1 MFTLSA
7 FFSCILL
14 TAFDALMISPPSLR
28 SLGLVLVLFT
38 LERAA
43 LFHHG
48 WNSPDSQL
56 LFGACQI
63 AVKCGEYIF
72 GSVCEKLSLSAQFI
86 AFERLQA
93 GSNATSVDFSA
104 LWLEV
109 KKPAN
114 IEGFNSHLLV

>member
-14 TAFDALMISPPSLR
+14 TAFDALMISPHPVSQA
-28 SLGLVLVLFT
+28 SGFGAALFT
-38 LERAA
+38 RERAA

-63 AVKCGEYIF
+63 AVKYGEYIF
-72 GSVCEKLSLSAQFI
+72 GGVWEKLSLSAQFI

-93 GSNATSVDFSA
+93 GSSATSVDFSA
-104 LWLEV
+104 LKV
-109 KKPAN
+109 KKPVN
-114 IEGFNSHLLV
+114 LKGSN